1 MRSTLSPGIGTT
13 SFMLYQIEKLC
24 EAAVIIDS
32 QNPHTSRPIIG
43 HIGEASLRIYTHMG
57 RSTVPDRLLID
68 KCEHSRLPVYPVGG
82 DGAVICI
89 FGEGISA
96 DRIEK
101 SAGRMDGLEIRSSA
115 VTDGLKL
122 RQFHLL
128 SVQLKNV
135 QPFTAAQIKCTHI
148 KILFRVCCF

>member
-32 QNPHTSRPIIG
+32 QNTHTSRPIIG

-68 KCEHSRLPVYPVGG
+68 KCEHSRLPVYPVCGVG
-82 DGAVICI
+82 FVICF
-89 FGEGISA
+89 FGEVIYA
-96 DRIEK
+96 VRIDK
-101 SAGRMDGLEIRSSA
+101 TVGWHD
-115 VTDGLKL
+115 
-122 RQFHLL
+122 
-128 SVQLKNV
+128 
-135 QPFTAAQIKCTHI
+135 
-148 KILFRVCCF
+148 